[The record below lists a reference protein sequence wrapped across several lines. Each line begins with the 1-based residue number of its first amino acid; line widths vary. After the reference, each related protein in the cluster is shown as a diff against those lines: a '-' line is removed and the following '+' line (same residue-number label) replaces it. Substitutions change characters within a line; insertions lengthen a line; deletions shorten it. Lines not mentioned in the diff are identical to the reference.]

1 MLEYRAFANCNNFR
15 IHTEISYLQVLH
27 IGGQMNILH
36 SWLMDFTSNESVK
49 KRTIFTIN
57 QIIEKHQRI
66 INFSEK
72 VENLYTYIALLQFAS
87 NTIMICSLA
96 FLIVSVSKELKLKYY
111 SENCCYF
118 CSNY

>member
-1 MLEYRAFANCNNFR
+1 MD
-15 IHTEISYLQVLH
+15 
-27 IGGQMNILH
+27 ILR
-36 SWLMDFTSNESVK
+36 SWLTDFASNENGK
-49 KRTIFTIN
+49 KRALFTTN
-57 QIIEKHQRI
+57 KIIEKHQRI

-111 SENCCYF
+111 LAIKLLQLIAYLLIQLIQLIPLHF
-118 CSNY
+118 TT